1 MKKEERVKVKN
12 NMLQKALRDCYSPFK
27 NWLFWTRVNW
37 AVKRAGVRFELK
49 NGIAGKVYWLDSKQ
63 MNAYFKKLTATVLNS
78 VPYKNYRKEHYV
90 AKIDLK
96 AVVVSVMFE
105 DGTSLDQ
112 IAYALER
119 FPKQPLKHAQYVSD
133 GDNVFPHDE
142 KTAKI
147 LVQAAESRS
156 NLQIGALLR

>member
-1 MKKEERVKVKN
+1 MKN
-12 NMLQKALRDCYSPFK
+12 NILQQTIKDGYTSFK
-27 NWLFWTRVNW
+27 KWLFWVRVNL

-49 NGIAGKVYWLDSKQ
+49 NGIAGKVYRLDNKQ
-63 MNAYFKKLTATVLNS
+63 MNAYFKKLTTTVLKP

-105 DGTSLDQ
+105 GGTSLGQ
-112 IAYALER
+112 VAWTLEQ
-119 FPKQPLKHAQYVSD
+119 FPTQPLRHAQYVSD
-133 GDNVFPHDE
+133 GDNVFLYDA

-156 NLQIGALLR
+156 NLQIGALLY